1 MSRPGQRMPRPTLR
15 AALGRGHLGIALL
28 AAGLAGVLVTLLGV
42 AALRV
47 YANHNLHLIARSI
60 NYTVEAAVV
69 FDDSAAANEALAL
82 IATTEEVAEAKV
94 FNNDGELLAHWQRD
108 DRTLMARLQS
118 QVARTLLEQ
127 PINLPVQH
135 MGQKVGH
142 VELVGQGGSLLRF
155 LLSGLVGILLCT
167 VLSAVLALYLSRRLF
182 ADIIRPL
189 RHLASVAHA
198 ARRERSFDRRVPQA
212 QIAELNELGNDF
224 NALLDELEVWHSHL
238 QSENETL
245 AHQASH
251 DSLTGLPNRAFFE
264 GRLNRSLR
272 SAERQDERLA
282 LLFLDSDHFKQINDS
297 LGHAVGDEVL
307 ITIASRVRA
316 QLREHDLVARL
327 GGDEFA
333 VLLAPLPARED
344 AQRIA
349 EKIIASMQ
357 LPILLEDGT
366 RITSSLSV
374 GIAYYPDDGHDPASL
389 LNAADAAMY
398 QAKRKRRGHW
408 QVAQTERCATDV
420 KSTGAEP

>member
-1 MSRPGQRMPRPTLR
+1 MNRSGQRLPRPTLR
-15 AALGRGHLGIALL
+15 AVLGRGHLGIALI

-82 IATTEEVAEAKV
+82 IATTEEVADAKV

-108 DRTLMARLQS
+108 DRTVMAQLQS

-142 VELVGQGGSLLRF
+142 IELVGQGGSLLRF

-167 VLSAVLALYLSRRLF
+167 VVSAVLALYLSRRLF

-198 ARRERSFDRRVPQA
+198 ARRERSFDRRVPET

-264 GRLNRSLR
+264 GRLSRSLR
-272 SAERQDERLA
+272 NAERQGERLA
-282 LLFLDSDHFKQINDS
+282 LLFLDSDHFKQINDT

-307 ITIASRVRA
+307 ITVASRVRA

-333 VLLAPLPARED
+333 VLLAPLQARED

-374 GIAYYPDDGHDPASL
+374 GIAFYPDDGHDPASL

-420 KSTGAEP
+420 KRTGAEP

>member
-1 MSRPGQRMPRPTLR
+1 MSGPDQRMPRPTLR

-69 FDDSAAANEALAL
+69 FDDSPAANEALAL
-82 IATTEEVAEAKV
+82 IAETEEVAEAKV
-94 FNNDGELLAHWQRD
+94 FDNDGKLLAHWQRD
-108 DRTLMARLQS
+108 DRTLMAQLQS

-127 PINLPVQH
+127 PVNLPVQH
-135 MGQKVGH
+135 KGQKVGH

-167 VLSAVLALYLSRRLF
+167 VLSALLALYLSRRLF

-198 ARRERSFDRRVPQA
+198 ARRERSFDRRVPQT

-264 GRLNRSLR
+264 GRLSRSLR
-272 SAERQDERLA
+272 NAERLA

-333 VLLAPLPARED
+333 VLLAPLQARED